1 MYKELR
7 QWLEDKKILE
17 EILHGLEER
26 IEFKIQ
32 KELGM
37 HATTFKELKI
47 QCVNIDDKFTNTFIK
62 IEKLD
67 KRREVVQ
74 EELDIIDRRLD
85 KIDNMIS
92 KMNGIEKQTFKCRYI
107 WGLSIKQTAERLGF
121 SIQRIKQI
129 NKEFDI
135 KSKD

>member
-32 KELGM
+32 KELGI

-74 EELDIIDRRLD
+74 EELDIINRRLD

-92 KMNGIEKQTFKCRYI
+92 KMNGIEKQIFKCRYI
-107 WGLSIKQTAERLGF
+107 WGMPIKKIAERLNY
-121 SIQRIKQI
+121 SEIQVKRILKEI
-129 NKEFDI
+129 NK
-135 KSKD
+135 K

>member
-7 QWLEDKKILE
+7 QCLEDKKILE

-32 KELGM
+32 KELGI

-92 KMNGIEKQTFKCRYI
+92 KMNGIEKQIFRCRYI
-107 WGLSIKQTAERLGF
+107 WGMPIKKIAERLNY
-121 SIQRIKQI
+121 SEIQVKRILKEI
-129 NKEFDI
+129 NK
-135 KSKD
+135 K

>member
-17 EILHGLEER
+17 EILRGLEER

-32 KELGM
+32 KELGI

-74 EELDIIDRRLD
+74 EELDIINRRLD

-92 KMNGIEKQTFKCRYI
+92 KMNGIEKKIFKCRYI
-107 WGLSIKQTAERLGF
+107 WGLTRKKTAQQLGY
-121 SIQRIKQI
+121 SEDRIKQI
-129 NKEFDI
+129 TSAMFK
-135 KSKD
+135 

>member
-32 KELGM
+32 KELGI

-74 EELDIIDRRLD
+74 EELDIINRRLD

-92 KMNGIEKQTFKCRYI
+92 KMNGIEKKVFKCRYI
-107 WGLSIKQTAERLGF
+107 WGLTRKKTAQQLGY
-121 SIQRIKQI
+121 SEDRIKQI
-129 NKEFDI
+129 TSAMFK
-135 KSKD
+135 

>member
-32 KELGM
+32 KELGI

-74 EELDIIDRRLD
+74 EELDIINRRLD

-92 KMNGIEKQTFKCRYI
+92 KMNGIEKQIFRCRYI
-107 WGLSIKQTAERLGF
+107 WGMPIKNIAERLNY
-121 SIQRIKQI
+121 SEIQVKRILKEI
-129 NKEFDI
+129 NK
-135 KSKD
+135 K

>member
-32 KELGM
+32 KELGI

-67 KRREVVQ
+67 KRREVAQ
-74 EELDIIDRRLD
+74 EELDIINRRLD

-92 KMNGIEKQTFKCRYI
+92 KMNGIEKQIFRCRYI
-107 WGLSIKQTAERLGF
+107 WGMPIKNIAERLNY
-121 SIQRIKQI
+121 SEIQVKRILKEI
-129 NKEFDI
+129 NK
-135 KSKD
+135 K

>member
-7 QWLEDKKILE
+7 RWLEDKKILE
-17 EILHGLEER
+17 EILHGIEER

-32 KELGM
+32 KELGI

-92 KMNGIEKQTFKCRYI
+92 KMNGIEKQIFKCRYI
-107 WGLSIKQTAERLGF
+107 WGMPIKNIAERLNY
-121 SIQRIKQI
+121 SEIQVKRILKEI
-129 NKEFDI
+129 NK
-135 KSKD
+135 K

>member
-32 KELGM
+32 KELGI

-74 EELDIIDRRLD
+74 EELDIINRRLD

-92 KMNGIEKQTFKCRYI
+92 KMNGIEKKIFKCRYI
-107 WGLSIKQTAERLGF
+107 WGMPIKNIAERLNY
-121 SIQRIKQI
+121 SEIQVKRILKEI
-129 NKEFDI
+129 NK
-135 KSKD
+135 K

>member
-32 KELGM
+32 KELGI

-67 KRREVVQ
+67 KRRAVAQ
-74 EELDIIDRRLD
+74 EELDIINRRLD

-92 KMNGIEKQTFKCRYI
+92 KMNGIEKQIFRCRYI
-107 WGLSIKQTAERLGF
+107 WGMPIKNIAERLNY
-121 SIQRIKQI
+121 SEIQVKRILKEI
-129 NKEFDI
+129 NK
-135 KSKD
+135 K